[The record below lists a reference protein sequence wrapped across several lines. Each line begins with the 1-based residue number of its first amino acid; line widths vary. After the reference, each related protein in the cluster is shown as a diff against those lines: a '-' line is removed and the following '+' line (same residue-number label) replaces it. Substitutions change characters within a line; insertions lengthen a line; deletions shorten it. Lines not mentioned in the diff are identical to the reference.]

1 MISWN
6 ANRGDHLCFWSTS
19 SQIQPTS
26 ILFSFANIT
35 PLPPLVRVVKMLPAG
50 SIMYQG
56 ECGRIVAIAYLHIRA
71 FLHVKA

>member
-1 MISWN
+1 MQIVEIIYVF
-6 ANRGDHLCFWSTS
+6 GPQVH
-19 SQIQPTS
+19 QIQPAS

-35 PLPPLVRVVKMLPAG
+35 PVPLPPLVRVVKMLPAG

-71 FLHVKA
+71 YLHVKA